1 MLGDVMGH
9 GIPATTVMSQI
20 SDILRVIAFD
30 EQERSAASDTA
41 SPITLGLCRPDA
53 SWPVGS
59 NRCCLAPG
67 SPGTQS
73 AVSPNVQGSPVARG
87 EAKRGRRPG
96 PAFAGRAPCF
106 RSRSG
111 NWNTRR
117 VRRTARTW
125 RTPADGIDTRTNG
138 RAFRRRHRFTGPRR
152 RRCPGSR
159 PCASAAARQ
168 AVFKSSCPALSPMPS
183 RSAQPSWRSR
193 GQEQTGSRDHFKPNQ
208 CRTSPEWGRFRPV
221 PPLGERCIGR
231 LWGLRPTRKRAG
243 KDLRPPPQPVPAPSP
258 DGVLGRGRR

>member
-1 MLGDVMGH
+1 MGH

-41 SPITLGLCRPDA
+41 SPITLLRPPGARLRQCSGLSTPAFRLCRPDA

-117 VRRTARTW
+117 V
-125 RTPADGIDTRTNG
+125 
-138 RAFRRRHRFTGPRR
+138 
-152 RRCPGSR
+152 
-159 PCASAAARQ
+159 
-168 AVFKSSCPALSPMPS
+168 
-183 RSAQPSWRSR
+183 
-193 GQEQTGSRDHFKPNQ
+193 
-208 CRTSPEWGRFRPV
+208 
-221 PPLGERCIGR
+221 
-231 LWGLRPTRKRAG
+231 
-243 KDLRPPPQPVPAPSP
+243 
-258 DGVLGRGRR
+258 